1 MGVCQIGPH
10 TRRRRARVSQASFY
24 GRLPNRSAGILSQN
38 GLALRQARL
47 VAATAVHMS
56 SVQGTEPSDLTTK
69 AITGALRAYA
79 FVDKSDGSVPWILD
93 IWTAEAA
100 TRRACRRASP
110 FCDKI
115 PADLF
120 GIYSEFI

>member
-1 MGVCQIGPH
+1 MIYMGGCQIGPH

-24 GRLPNRSAGILSQN
+24 AGLPNRSAGILSQN

-69 AITGALRAYA
+69 A
-79 FVDKSDGSVPWILD
+79 
-93 IWTAEAA
+93 
-100 TRRACRRASP
+100 
-110 FCDKI
+110 
-115 PADLF
+115 
-120 GIYSEFI
+120 